1 MKTLYLLRHAKSSW
15 DNPDLGD
22 HERPLNKRGKTDA
35 PKMGKWLAENV
46 KPPQLILCSDSARTR
61 ATIAPVMEAWQ
72 LPEEV
77 LQFESSLYHANP
89 LTLWDLVQ
97 SCDDKIDR
105 LMLVGHNPGLTEFAN
120 SVCKAFET
128 ENIPTSGFAAF
139 SFNIKHWEEAE
150 ANEAEFETYQF
161 PKNL

>member
-15 DNPDLGD
+15 DDESLPDN
-22 HERPLNKRGKTDA
+22 ERPLNKRGKNDA
-35 PKMGKWLAENV
+35 PKMGKWLQANL

-61 ATIAPVMEAWQ
+61 ATIEPVMEAWQ
-72 LPEEV
+72 LPAEV
-77 LQFESSLYHANP
+77 LRFESSLYHASTE
-89 LTLWDLVQ
+89 TLWDLVQ
-97 SCDDKIDR
+97 SCDNKIDR

-120 SVCKAFET
+120 SLCKEFET

-139 SFNIKHWEEAE
+139 SFDIKSWEEAE
-150 ANEAEFETYQF
+150 ANEAQFETYQF